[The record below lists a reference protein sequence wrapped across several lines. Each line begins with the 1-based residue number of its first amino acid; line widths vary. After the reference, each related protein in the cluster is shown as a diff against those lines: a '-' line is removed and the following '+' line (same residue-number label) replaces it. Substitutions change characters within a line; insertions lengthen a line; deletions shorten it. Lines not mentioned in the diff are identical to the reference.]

1 VRAADAV
8 CSRVDAAHPLRPID
22 EEVRSGSSLSGP
34 AARAD
39 GGAVAAQRSSS
50 LNGTRDEPRRPTAI
64 RWLLL
69 GIAAVI
75 GAGWPASR
83 AFGLTASSPLAYW
96 FGVAGGTA
104 MLVTFLYPLR
114 KRIALMRHWGA
125 AKYWF
130 VVHMVCGIGGPLLVI
145 LHTGYSVG
153 SINAAIALTSMLLVA
168 GSGIIGRF
176 IYLHIHRGLSGAHW
190 TLAELQAAVGFSSG
204 EIHSKLAFAPRVEQT
219 LQQFRD
225 LALDPGRGPW
235 RRAWHFVSLPARA
248 RLARAYCRRE
258 LDIVLKAKAAALKWE
273 RADLERR
280 RRKGAKLVD
289 GFLEAVVTAAQL
301 RTYERLFSLWH
312 VLHVPLVWMLVISAI
327 AHVVAV
333 HAY

>member
-1 VRAADAV
+1 MAT
-8 CSRVDAAHPLRPID
+8 
-22 EEVRSGSSLSGP
+22 
-34 AARAD
+34 
-39 GGAVAAQRSSS
+39 QRSAS
-50 LNGTRDEPRRPTAI
+50 LNVARGHSRQPTAI

-69 GIAAVI
+69 GVAAVI
-75 GAGWPASR
+75 GAGWLVSR
-83 AFGLTASSPLAYW
+83 AFGFTATSPLAYW
-96 FGVAGGTA
+96 LGVAGGAA

-114 KRIALMRHWGA
+114 KRIPLMRHWGA

-145 LHTGYSVG
+145 LHTGYTVG
-153 SINAAIALTSMLLVA
+153 STNAAIALTSMLLVA

-190 TLAELQAAVGFSSG
+190 TLAELQAAVGFSSS
-204 EIHSKLAFAPRVEQT
+204 EIHSKLAFAPRVEQM

-248 RLARAYCRRE
+248 RLARACCRRE

-280 RRKGAKLVD
+280 RRKGARLVD